1 MKHLIDLINK
11 AIEKINSTHSLI
23 QIVSDLDCD
32 GIAAASIIASTLIHI
47 DKSFQI
53 TFVNRISEELITK
66 LKERNPELAIF
77 TDMGSGYLDFINEL
91 KFDVIVLDHHQIE
104 GSPADN
110 VIHINPEEADLKLS
124 GSGITYL
131 LSKEMIKN
139 NSLAPLAI
147 VGTVGDVSY
156 STNSKLFET
165 PLIEAE
171 IGLNL
176 FGRFSRPL
184 YKALEF
190 SDIPEINEES
200 KAIQFLSEIGINP
213 QKNGG
218 WRTLNDLDDD
228 EKRKLTDAI
237 VKESLKHEKY
247 SKKMIFSDV
256 LTLKNFPEEL
266 KDAKEFATVL
276 NACVI
281 PGTDVYTNGIPIAID
296 NCKSGLST
304 FSIDNNLKIG
314 KDVIRKIHRV
324 RLPNKI
330 KILEIK
336 SSAGKKICLTE
347 NHELLTIKNGIICWK
362 QAINLKHGDFI
373 ATPQKIEVN
382 DFSDINF
389 KDIFKPNE
397 VKIDNDRFS
406 VSKFSKDIK
415 IPSINPDVCALIGF
429 VIGDGHINKYDI
441 KISFEKNEKGR
452 QNFVKISNIFK
463 KEFGIENFNIEDRVN
478 SFVCTWNRKCAAEW
492 FARMGIPRGDKS
504 YSVCLNPKLLAL
516 NEENICGILRG
527 LFSSDGCY
535 ENRGCVE
542 YSTHSEKLAKQIQ
555 YLLLRIGINSTF
567 DERFCKACKKM
578 KYKTL
583 IYGMDN
589 FKLFLEKI
597 RFISSTENSKIKII
611 NNKLKNESLAVSNI
625 IVELSKILKIPS
637 DMSSHL
643 TYYKNGSMPMKRN
656 IKIFIDYFKNKIK
669 TMNCALRSE
678 NINDLINGLNVSKS
692 RFASNANLSREW
704 LGKIMNGK
712 KPGKIAE
719 NKLEKGRKKYKI
731 LVEEAEL
738 LLESLEKIFNSD
750 IHWEKIKEI
759 IEVKKRP
766 KFVFDITSTNN
777 PNYVANGFLIHNCA
791 NMNEPS
797 TGLALCL
804 GNEKALGTARN
815 LSKAY
820 RKIIGNYMR
829 WIENNPESIKQ
840 AEHANYILGKD
851 VINEN
856 FIGTIVSML
865 FKPVEKT
872 LIGFGNS
879 KDGIKVSGRSKNV
892 NIREMMVEA
901 AKSCGG
907 RGGGH
912 EQAAG
917 AMIPSDTQ
925 EKFIELCEN
934 LLKEKLIKI

>member
-218 WRTLNDLDDD
+218 WRTLNDLDAD

-266 KDAKEFATVL
+266 KDAKEFATIL
-276 NACVI
+276 NAC
-281 PGTDVYTNGIPIAID
+281 
-296 NCKSGLST
+296 S
-304 FSIDNNLKIG
+304 
-314 KDVIRKIHRV
+314 
-324 RLPNKI
+324 
-330 KILEIK
+330 
-336 SSAGKKICLTE
+336 
-347 NHELLTIKNGIICWK
+347 
-362 QAINLKHGDFI
+362 
-373 ATPQKIEVN
+373 
-382 DFSDINF
+382 
-389 KDIFKPNE
+389 
-397 VKIDNDRFS
+397 
-406 VSKFSKDIK
+406 
-415 IPSINPDVCALIGF
+415 
-429 VIGDGHINKYDI
+429 
-441 KISFEKNEKGR
+441 
-452 QNFVKISNIFK
+452 
-463 KEFGIENFNIEDRVN
+463 
-478 SFVCTWNRKCAAEW
+478 
-492 FARMGIPRGDKS
+492 
-504 YSVCLNPKLLAL
+504 
-516 NEENICGILRG
+516 
-527 LFSSDGCY
+527 
-535 ENRGCVE
+535 
-542 YSTHSEKLAKQIQ
+542 
-555 YLLLRIGINSTF
+555 
-567 DERFCKACKKM
+567 
-578 KYKTL
+578 
-583 IYGMDN
+583 
-589 FKLFLEKI
+589 
-597 RFISSTENSKIKII
+597 
-611 NNKLKNESLAVSNI
+611 
-625 IVELSKILKIPS
+625 
-637 DMSSHL
+637 
-643 TYYKNGSMPMKRN
+643 
-656 IKIFIDYFKNKIK
+656 
-669 TMNCALRSE
+669 
-678 NINDLINGLNVSKS
+678 
-692 RFASNANLSREW
+692 
-704 LGKIMNGK
+704 
-712 KPGKIAE
+712 
-719 NKLEKGRKKYKI
+719 
-731 LVEEAEL
+731 
-738 LLESLEKIFNSD
+738 
-750 IHWEKIKEI
+750 
-759 IEVKKRP
+759 
-766 KFVFDITSTNN
+766 
-777 PNYVANGFLIHNCA
+777 